1 MNVALSMCA
10 LPATLVDDEQWITA
24 LSKESRLSSQVSS
37 QNSNKPGQI
46 D

>member
-1 MNVALSMCA
+1 MNVALSMGA
-10 LPATLVDDEQWITA
+10 LPATLVDDEQWIAA

-37 QNSNKPGQI
+37 QNSNKPGLI